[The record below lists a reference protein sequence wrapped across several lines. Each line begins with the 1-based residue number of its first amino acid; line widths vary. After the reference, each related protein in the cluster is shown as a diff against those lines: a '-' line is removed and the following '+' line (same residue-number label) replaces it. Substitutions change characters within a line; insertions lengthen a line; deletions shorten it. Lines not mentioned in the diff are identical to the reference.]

1 MNPKIKTV
9 LDDHKESII
18 HAIEHNLKHEQAF
31 FVPEKTISGIVRKLI
46 EPKGIEIKEL
56 CCSPSG
62 VKTALDV
69 SARGGSFTVTL
80 HLLIRLLAWDGKT
93 MKAEICVTEDIAGN
107 DFKSRLMSGM
117 LSGITFFSGK
127 TRVEELITKVNIK
140 GLTFSNS
147 VIYFEQDNLPIP
159 EFLQIGGAEHK
170 HDGIMLHL

>member
-18 HAIEHNLKHEQAF
+18 HAIEHNLKHDQAF
-31 FVPEKTISGIVRKLI
+31 VVPEKTISGIISKLV
-46 EPKGIEIKEL
+46 EPKGIGIKEF

-69 SARGGSFTVTL
+69 SANGGSFTVTL

-93 MKAEICVTEDIAGN
+93 LKAEICVIEDIAGN
-107 DFKSRLMSGM
+107 DFKSMFMSGA
-117 LSGITFFSGK
+117 LSVIKFFSGK

-140 GLTFSNS
+140 GLTFSNN

-159 EFLQIGGAEHK
+159 EFLQIAGAEHRY
-170 HDGIMLHL
+170 DGIMLHL